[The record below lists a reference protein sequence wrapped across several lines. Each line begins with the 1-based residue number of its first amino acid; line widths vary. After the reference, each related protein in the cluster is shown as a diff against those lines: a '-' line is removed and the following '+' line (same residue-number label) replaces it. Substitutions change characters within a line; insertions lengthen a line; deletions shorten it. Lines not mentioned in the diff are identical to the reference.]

1 MQSNELKNAF
11 SGLVGEVLWIKCVWD
26 TRENETELVC
36 FGCEVKTLLCCV
48 FLGFVV
54 AMVCSSPIRFRG
66 NHRSSWGRAEVAMN
80 LGVG

>member
-11 SGLVGEVLWIKCVWD
+11 SGSVGEVCVWD

-54 AMVCSSPIRFRG
+54 GMLCSTIVCVPPSDSRVTT
-66 NHRSSWGRAEVAMN
+66 GRPGAE
-80 LGVG
+80 LK